1 MKKCDGGR
9 MIEFS
14 TRSKNFYYSDNIFE
28 VFAVAAA
35 TTSHLVTPSSE
46 MDITAFGDFH
56 ATTSHHH
63 H

>member
-1 MKKCDGGR
+1 